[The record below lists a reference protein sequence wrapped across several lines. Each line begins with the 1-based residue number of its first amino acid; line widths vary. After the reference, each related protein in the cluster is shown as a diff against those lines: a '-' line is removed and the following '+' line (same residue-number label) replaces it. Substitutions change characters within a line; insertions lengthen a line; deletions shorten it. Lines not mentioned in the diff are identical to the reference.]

1 MLTILA
7 SIGSVLI
14 FWCFY
19 TKKTKNMAWIVAIIF
34 FSQILPILL
43 HNKCV
48 SIDNIYL
55 EQKHLYDEEYYTKM
69 YEIFLTKEDVQKYPA
84 IFNHKAIQSRILK
97 ERIEA
102 GIVTFNNL
110 KPIPNMRDFSIF
122 EQVMITLC
130 FISVVSIIAFVLFY
144 NDLKEKS
151 VMNVIRKRLYTIGI
165 SSCIYGLSLFV
176 GINIPF
182 LFYPKEKHPDEKK
195 TPCLA

>member
-69 YEIFLTKEDVQKYPA
+69 CAISLTKEDIKKYPVG
-84 IFNHKAIQSRILK
+84 FNHKAIQSRILN

-122 EQVMITLC
+122 EQIMITLC
-130 FISVVSIIAFVLFY
+130 FLSVVAITVFALFY
-144 NDLKEKS
+144 NELKEES
-151 VMNVIRKRLYTIGI
+151 VINVIRKRLYIIGL

-176 GINIPF
+176 GTNIPF
-182 LFYPKEKHPDEKK
+182 LFYPKERQPDDKK